1 MLPNEAPD
9 PFDSA
14 KLIDFGFARP
24 VRFMKQFSKI
34 SIDLTLYFRP
44 DELLEEYCGSVD
56 YLAPE
61 IINRKPYHLA
71 VNLSFF

>member
-1 MLPNEAPD
+1 MLPLTAAD

-14 KLIDFGFARP
+14 KLIDFGFARY
-24 VRFMKQFSKI
+24 V
-34 SIDLTLYFRP
+34 RP

-61 IINRKPYHLA
+61 IIERRPYFLG
-71 VNLSFF
+71 VCISMQYFICLTVFLFISVG